1 MLIIVHRAITT
12 NSEFSDCSIFIIIN
26 KILLETIFIVSLIKQ
41 WCNEV
46 TKCPTMN

>member
-12 NSEFSDCSIFIIIN
+12 NSDCSIFIIIDT
-26 KILLETIFIVSLIKQ
+26 ILPETIFIASLIKQ
-41 WCNEV
+41 WSNEV